1 MAFDFEGV
9 EVPALPGDTVAA
21 ALERAGLRALRRA
34 RPVHGGEVGG
44 EVGGEDRGVF
54 CGMGICQDCLVEIDG
69 RASQRACMTK
79 ADGVARVARHRDG
92 EGMVGSRLA
101 DPPPEEGLPLREV
114 DLAIVGAGPAGASA
128 AIAASGAG
136 LRVVL
141 VDERASAGGQYF
153 KAPAGSA
160 RLDAQHRAGEA
171 LRERLAAC
179 DVERLSGCMVW
190 HARRDGEAFSL
201 GLYGDGRATLLSAR
215 ALVIATGAYEKPAI
229 FPGWTLPGIM
239 TIGAAQTYIRSHGV
253 APGGSVAVASHGPL
267 GLQLAHELILAGW
280 TPLALLERGRPS
292 RVGNLGDILAALSA
306 TPGHVARGAAARFA
320 LMRAGAP
327 VMEGW
332 EVVAARGEGRLEEVE
347 IAALDGTARRTLA
360 LDTLCVGDGF
370 LPQNE
375 IARSLGCPC
384 RFDPATGALLPER
397 DAEGRTPIAGL
408 WIAGDGGGLGGADAA
423 MAQGTLA
430 GLAAREML
438 GAAAAAS
445 GKAEAARRDLS
456 RARRFQNALWRIYAA
471 PPRAAPTEGTIIC
484 RCEKVT
490 AGAVRGAIASGAC
503 DLGAVKRLTR
513 LGMGRCQGRYC
524 AGEAMRFLGDYGD
537 PLPGF
542 APQSPLRPVPAAA
555 IAHEK
560 PEWGGHRQAPSPP
573 LRAPSRIQAP
583 PLPEKT
589 ELLVIG
595 AGIMGASA
603 ALRAAR
609 LGVETLVVDA
619 GPVNREASGGNAGSL
634 HLQLLSFDFGAK
646 TGGRGKALLQTLPL
660 QKESIALWNALQEE
674 TDVSFEISV
683 TGGMMLAEE
692 SDQIAFLRDK
702 VAAEAEVGIE
712 SYLIGRNEIGA
723 IAPGVSDRM
732 IAAAWCPGEGKVNPL
747 VATPAI
753 AAAARE
759 AGARFEHGALVEGIT
774 RDGESYLVATSRGT
788 VRTERLVLCA
798 GAWTGALA
806 RMLGVDLPISGA
818 PLQMVVTETAPP
830 LASCLLAHSDR
841 HLTMKQAEAGNLIIG
856 GAWSAV
862 ADPATGRTRTL
873 RDSIEGNVWV
883 AERVIPAVSGLHVL
897 RSWAAMNVDI
907 DGAPMIGPLPG
918 HPRCAVAAG
927 ANGYT
932 LGPLVGYA
940 AAESVVK
947 GALGPEYAAFRVGRA
962 W

>member
-1 MAFDFEGV
+1 MAFEFEGRD
-9 EVPALPGDTVAA
+9 VPAQPGDTIAA
-21 ALERAGLRALRRA
+21 ALERAGLRPLRRA
-34 RPVHGGEVGG
+34 RAAHGGD
-44 EVGGEDRGVF
+44 DRGVF
-54 CGMGICQDCLVEIDG
+54 CGMGICQDCLVEVDG

-79 ADGVARVARHRDG
+79 AEGVARVARHRDG
-92 EGMVGSRLA
+92 EGAPGRRLA
-101 DPPPEEGLPLREV
+101 DPPPVEGLPLREV
-114 DLAIVGAGPAGASA
+114 DLAIIGAGPAGASA

-153 KAPAGSA
+153 KAPSGDA

-171 LRERLAAC
+171 LRARLAAC
-179 DVERLSGCMVW
+179 DVERLSGHTVW
-190 HARRDGEAFSL
+190 HARRDGEGFSL
-201 GLYGDGRATLLSAR
+201 GLYGDGRASLLSAR
-215 ALVIATGAYEKPAI
+215 ALVVATGAYERPAI

-239 TIGAAQTYIRSHGV
+239 TIGAAQTYVRSHGV
-253 APGGSVAVASHGPL
+253 APGGAVAVASHGPL
-267 GLQLAHELILAGW
+267 GLQLAHELIRAGRK
-280 TPLALLERGRPS
+280 PLALLERGRPS
-292 RVGNLGDILAALSA
+292 RPGNLGAILAALSA

-320 LMRAGAP
+320 LMRAGTP

-347 IAALDGTARRTLA
+347 IAALDGSARRTLA

-384 RFDPATGALLPER
+384 RLDPATGALLPER
-397 DAEGRTPIAGL
+397 DEEGRTPVPGL

-423 MAQGTLA
+423 MAQGALA
-430 GLAAREML
+430 GLAAREAL
-438 GAAAAAS
+438 GVSPGPDADARM
-445 GKAEAARRDLS
+445 ARRDLT
-456 RARRFQNALWRIYAA
+456 RARRFQAALWRIYAA
-471 PPRAAPTEGTIIC
+471 PPRAAPADATILC

-490 AGAVRGAIASGAC
+490 AGAVRGAIASGAT

-524 AGEAMRFLGDYGD
+524 AGEAMRLLGDYGD

-560 PEWGGHRQAPSPP
+560 PEWAGHRQAPSPP
-573 LRAPSRIQAP
+573 LRAPSRPAGRTP
-583 PLPEKT
+583 APLPERT

-595 AGIMGASA
+595 AGIMGTSA

-609 LGVETLVVDA
+609 LGVETLVIDA

-646 TGGRGKALLQTLPL
+646 TGGRGRALLQTLPL
-660 QKESIALWNALQEE
+660 QKDSIALWNALESE
-674 TDVSFEISV
+674 TGVSFEISV

-692 SDQIAFLRDK
+692 PGQIAFLRDK

-712 SYLIGRNEIGA
+712 SHLIGRNEIGA
-723 IAPGVSDRM
+723 IAPGVSERM
-732 IAAAWCPGEGKVNPL
+732 IAAAWCPGEGKINPL
-747 VATPAI
+747 VATPAV

-759 AGARFEHGALVEGIT
+759 AGARFEHGALVEGIVA
-774 RDGESYLVATSRGT
+774 DGEGYLVATSRGP
-788 VRTERLVLCA
+788 VRTDRLVICA

-806 RMLGVDLPISGA
+806 RMLGVDLPVRGA

-830 LASCLLAHSDR
+830 LASCLLAHADR
-841 HLTMKQAEAGNLIIG
+841 HLTMKQADAGNLIIG

-862 ADPATGRTRTL
+862 ADPSTGRTRTL
-873 RDSIEGNVWV
+873 RDSVEGNVWV
-883 AERVIPAVSGLHVL
+883 AERVIPAVAGLHVL

-907 DGAPMIGPLPG
+907 DGAPLIGPLPG

-940 AAESVVK
+940 AAESVVT
-947 GALGPEYAAFRVGRA
+947 GALAPEFAAFRAGRV